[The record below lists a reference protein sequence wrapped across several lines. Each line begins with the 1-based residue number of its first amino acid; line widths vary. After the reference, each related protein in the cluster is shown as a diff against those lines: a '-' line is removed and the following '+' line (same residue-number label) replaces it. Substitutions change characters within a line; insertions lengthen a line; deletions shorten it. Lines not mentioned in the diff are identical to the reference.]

1 MKKTLFCNT
10 LNSNIIF
17 LLRHDTRFLDSFQK
31 KWRLFTVKEIW
42 HFAQK
47 IHATVHTYLVT
58 MHIYEEKM
66 QTKIQLYTLIH
77 IKFWVYTKPQERNVS
92 LFIIPRLPLQLY
104 VKSLSWSRAMLHLG
118 QHFDYH
124 HRCVRWRQKLTRA
137 FFIKYKKFG
146 CAITHWYI
154 GNWMA

>member
-1 MKKTLFCNT
+1 MYGDIKKTLF
-10 LNSNIIF
+10 LIQWIQISYSF
-17 LLRHDTRFLDSFQK
+17 YYTRFLDSFQK

-77 IKFWVYTKPQERNVS
+77 IKFCVYTKPQERNVS

-124 HRCVRWRQKLTRA
+124 HRCKVTAKA
-137 FFIKYKKFG
+137 
-146 CAITHWYI
+146 
-154 GNWMA
+154 

>member
-1 MKKTLFCNT
+1 MYGDIKKTLFCNT

-17 LLRHDTRFLDSFQK
+17 LLGFTFLGFISK

-58 MHIYEEKM
+58 MHIYEKKM

-77 IKFWVYTKPQERNVS
+77 IKFWIYTKPQERNAS

-104 VKSLSWSRAMLHLG
+104 VKSLSWFRAMLHLG

-124 HRCVRWRQKLTRA
+124 HRCKVTA
-137 FFIKYKKFG
+137 E
-146 CAITHWYI
+146 A
-154 GNWMA
+154 